1 MENHNKHMR
10 SKATLRQQA
19 EDLLK
24 KKSLENPHPLS
35 EADSLKLINEL
46 EVHQIELEMQNEE
59 LLLAKQQAEEAIE
72 KYTNLYDFAP
82 TGYFTLSN
90 TNEIIVLNLT
100 GAKMLGKDRSKL
112 IKSRFG
118 FFVSDETKPVF
129 NAFLDRTFTNNGIE
143 TCEVVLL
150 ADDNRST
157 YVHLSGTINGKG
169 EQCLL
174 TVTDFTERK
183 KADIQLAFQSSLLE
197 QVHNG
202 VIVIDFNNTIL
213 YWNKFAEH
221 LYQWN
226 SSEAIGENIIALL
239 SPEEMK
245 ETMQSNFKNLNQD
258 GHWEGDFNVRRKD
271 GTTISVHI
279 INSYITDENGNKVG
293 FAGISTDITDRR
305 RIEGTLRETNAY
317 LENLIN
323 CANAPIIVWDAHF
336 RITRFNHAFE
346 HITGRTEAEV
356 IGHSLEL
363 LFPPNLAGETMAQ
376 IHKTLTGER
385 WETVEIEILHRDNSI
400 RTVLWNSA
408 TIFET
413 DGKTPI
419 ATIAQGQDITQR
431 KKAEQEIKLKN
442 EELSELNAQKD
453 RFFSII
459 AHDLKSPFNSIM
471 GFSEILVGQ
480 INENDYDGIKRYAEI
495 ILVSS
500 QRAMDLLM
508 NLMDWTRAQTGRME
522 FNPEYFEMVDLI
534 DENILLFDDIAAQK
548 GVTINRILSPNI
560 PVFADKEML
569 NTVCRNLI
577 SNAIKFTKP
586 DGEIVIS
593 AIEKQTEIM
602 VSVSDNGVGISKTN
616 IEKLFR
622 IDQKY
627 TTSGTN
633 REQGTGLGLLLC
645 KEFIE
650 KHGGHI
656 RVESLEGI
664 GSTFSFTL
672 PLNAIT

>member
-1 MENHNKHMR
+1 
-10 SKATLRQQA
+10 
-19 EDLLK
+19 
-24 KKSLENPHPLS
+24 
-35 EADSLKLINEL
+35 
-46 EVHQIELEMQNEE
+46 
-59 LLLAKQQAEEAIE
+59 
-72 KYTNLYDFAP
+72 LYDFAP

-363 LFPPNLAGETMAQ
+363 LFPPNLASETMAQ

>member
-1 MENHNKHMR
+1 MR

-24 KKSLENPHPLS
+24 KRSLENPHSLS
-35 EADSLKLINEL
+35 GADSLKFINEL

-59 LLLAKQQAEEAIE
+59 LLQAKEQAEEAIE

-90 TNEIIVLNLT
+90 TGEIIVLNLV
-100 GAKMLGKDRSKL
+100 GAKMLGKDRSNL
-112 IKSRFG
+112 INSRFG
-118 FFVSDETKPVF
+118 FFVSNETKPVF
-129 NAFLDRTFTNNGIE
+129 NAFLDRAFTNNGIE

-157 YVHLSGTINGKG
+157 YVHLSGTINGKR

-183 KADIQLAFQSSLLE
+183 KA
-197 QVHNG
+197 
-202 VIVIDFNNTIL
+202 
-213 YWNKFAEH
+213 
-221 LYQWN
+221 
-226 SSEAIGENIIALL
+226 
-239 SPEEMK
+239 
-245 ETMQSNFKNLNQD
+245 
-258 GHWEGDFNVRRKD
+258 
-271 GTTISVHI
+271 
-279 INSYITDENGNKVG
+279 
-293 FAGISTDITDRR
+293 
-305 RIEGTLRETNAY
+305 
-317 LENLIN
+317 
-323 CANAPIIVWDAHF
+323 
-336 RITRFNHAFE
+336 
-346 HITGRTEAEV
+346 
-356 IGHSLEL
+356 
-363 LFPPNLAGETMAQ
+363 
-376 IHKTLTGER
+376 
-385 WETVEIEILHRDNSI
+385 
-400 RTVLWNSA
+400 
-408 TIFET
+408 
-413 DGKTPI
+413 
-419 ATIAQGQDITQR
+419 
-431 KKAEQEIKLKN
+431 EQEVKLKN

-495 ILVSS
+495 ILESS

-522 FNPEYFEMVDLI
+522 FNPEYFEIIDLI
-534 DENILLFDDIAAQK
+534 DENILLFDGIAAQK
-548 GVTINRILSPNI
+548 GITINRILPPKI

-586 DGEIVIS
+586 EGEIFIS

-616 IEKLFR
+616 IGKLFR
-622 IDQKY
+622 IDQNY

-645 KEFIE
+645 KEFVE
-650 KHGGHI
+650 KHGGQI
-656 RVESLEGI
+656 RVDSLEGI

>member
-24 KKSLENPHPLS
+24 KRSLENPHSLS
-35 EADSLKLINEL
+35 GADSLKFINEL

-59 LLLAKQQAEEAIE
+59 LLLAKEQAEEAIE

-90 TNEIIVLNLT
+90 TGEIIVLNLV
-100 GAKMLGKDRSKL
+100 GAKMLGKDRSNL
-112 IKSRFG
+112 INSRFG
-118 FFVSDETKPVF
+118 FFVSNETKPVF
-129 NAFLDRTFTNNGIE
+129 NAFLDRAFTNNGIE

-157 YVHLSGTINGKG
+157 YVHLSGTINGKR

-183 KADIQLAFQSSLLE
+183 KA
-197 QVHNG
+197 
-202 VIVIDFNNTIL
+202 
-213 YWNKFAEH
+213 
-221 LYQWN
+221 
-226 SSEAIGENIIALL
+226 
-239 SPEEMK
+239 
-245 ETMQSNFKNLNQD
+245 
-258 GHWEGDFNVRRKD
+258 
-271 GTTISVHI
+271 
-279 INSYITDENGNKVG
+279 
-293 FAGISTDITDRR
+293 
-305 RIEGTLRETNAY
+305 
-317 LENLIN
+317 
-323 CANAPIIVWDAHF
+323 
-336 RITRFNHAFE
+336 
-346 HITGRTEAEV
+346 
-356 IGHSLEL
+356 
-363 LFPPNLAGETMAQ
+363 
-376 IHKTLTGER
+376 
-385 WETVEIEILHRDNSI
+385 
-400 RTVLWNSA
+400 
-408 TIFET
+408 
-413 DGKTPI
+413 
-419 ATIAQGQDITQR
+419 
-431 KKAEQEIKLKN
+431 EQEVKLKN

-495 ILVSS
+495 ILESS

-522 FNPEYFEMVDLI
+522 FNPEYFEIIDLI
-534 DENILLFDDIAAQK
+534 DENILLFDGIAAQK
-548 GVTINRILSPNI
+548 GITINRILPPKI

-586 DGEIVIS
+586 EGEIFIS

-616 IEKLFR
+616 IGKLFR
-622 IDQKY
+622 IDQNY

-645 KEFIE
+645 KEFVE
-650 KHGGHI
+650 KHGGQI
-656 RVESLEGI
+656 RVDSLEGI

>member
-24 KKSLENPHPLS
+24 KRSLENPHSLS
-35 EADSLKLINEL
+35 GADSLKFINEL

-59 LLLAKQQAEEAIE
+59 LLQAKEQAEEAIE

-90 TNEIIVLNLT
+90 TGEIIVLNLV
-100 GAKMLGKDRSKL
+100 GAKMLGKDRSNL
-112 IKSRFG
+112 INSRFG

-129 NAFLDRTFTNNGIE
+129 NAFLDRAFTNNGIE

-150 ADDNRST
+150 ADDKRST
-157 YVHLSGTINGKG
+157 YVHLSGTINGKR

-183 KADIQLAFQSSLLE
+183 KA
-197 QVHNG
+197 
-202 VIVIDFNNTIL
+202 
-213 YWNKFAEH
+213 
-221 LYQWN
+221 
-226 SSEAIGENIIALL
+226 
-239 SPEEMK
+239 
-245 ETMQSNFKNLNQD
+245 
-258 GHWEGDFNVRRKD
+258 
-271 GTTISVHI
+271 
-279 INSYITDENGNKVG
+279 
-293 FAGISTDITDRR
+293 
-305 RIEGTLRETNAY
+305 
-317 LENLIN
+317 
-323 CANAPIIVWDAHF
+323 
-336 RITRFNHAFE
+336 
-346 HITGRTEAEV
+346 
-356 IGHSLEL
+356 
-363 LFPPNLAGETMAQ
+363 
-376 IHKTLTGER
+376 
-385 WETVEIEILHRDNSI
+385 
-400 RTVLWNSA
+400 
-408 TIFET
+408 
-413 DGKTPI
+413 
-419 ATIAQGQDITQR
+419 
-431 KKAEQEIKLKN
+431 EQEVKLKN

-495 ILVSS
+495 ILESS

-522 FNPEYFEMVDLI
+522 FNPEYFEIIDLI
-534 DENILLFDDIAAQK
+534 DENILLFDGIAAQK
-548 GVTINRILSPNI
+548 GITINRILPPKI

-586 DGEIVIS
+586 EGEIFIS

-616 IEKLFR
+616 IGKLFR
-622 IDQKY
+622 IDQNY

-645 KEFIE
+645 KEFVE
-650 KHGGHI
+650 KHGGQI
-656 RVESLEGI
+656 RVDSLEGI

>member
-24 KKSLENPHPLS
+24 KRSLENPHSLS
-35 EADSLKLINEL
+35 GADSLKFINEL

-59 LLLAKQQAEEAIE
+59 LLQAKEQAEEAIE

-90 TNEIIVLNLT
+90 TGEIIVLNLV
-100 GAKMLGKDRSKL
+100 GAKMLGKDRSNL
-112 IKSRFG
+112 INSRFG
-118 FFVSDETKPVF
+118 FFVSNETKPVF
-129 NAFLDRTFTNNGIE
+129 NAFLDRAFTNNGIE

-157 YVHLSGTINGKG
+157 YVHLSGTINGKR

-183 KADIQLAFQSSLLE
+183 KA
-197 QVHNG
+197 
-202 VIVIDFNNTIL
+202 
-213 YWNKFAEH
+213 
-221 LYQWN
+221 
-226 SSEAIGENIIALL
+226 
-239 SPEEMK
+239 
-245 ETMQSNFKNLNQD
+245 
-258 GHWEGDFNVRRKD
+258 
-271 GTTISVHI
+271 
-279 INSYITDENGNKVG
+279 
-293 FAGISTDITDRR
+293 
-305 RIEGTLRETNAY
+305 
-317 LENLIN
+317 
-323 CANAPIIVWDAHF
+323 
-336 RITRFNHAFE
+336 
-346 HITGRTEAEV
+346 
-356 IGHSLEL
+356 
-363 LFPPNLAGETMAQ
+363 
-376 IHKTLTGER
+376 
-385 WETVEIEILHRDNSI
+385 
-400 RTVLWNSA
+400 
-408 TIFET
+408 
-413 DGKTPI
+413 
-419 ATIAQGQDITQR
+419 
-431 KKAEQEIKLKN
+431 EQEVKLKN

-495 ILVSS
+495 ILESS

-522 FNPEYFEMVDLI
+522 FNPEYFEIIDLI
-534 DENILLFDDIAAQK
+534 DENILLFDGIAAQK
-548 GVTINRILSPNI
+548 GITINRILPPKI

-586 DGEIVIS
+586 EGEIFIS

-616 IEKLFR
+616 IGKLFR
-622 IDQKY
+622 IDQNY

-645 KEFIE
+645 KEFVE
-650 KHGGHI
+650 KHGGQI
-656 RVESLEGI
+656 RVDSLEGI

>member
-1 MENHNKHMR
+1 
-10 SKATLRQQA
+10 
-19 EDLLK
+19 
-24 KKSLENPHPLS
+24 
-35 EADSLKLINEL
+35 
-46 EVHQIELEMQNEE
+46 
-59 LLLAKQQAEEAIE
+59 
-72 KYTNLYDFAP
+72 
-82 TGYFTLSN
+82 
-90 TNEIIVLNLT
+90 
-100 GAKMLGKDRSKL
+100 MLGKDRSKL

-363 LFPPNLAGETMAQ
+363 LFPPNLASETMAQ

>member
-1 MENHNKHMR
+1 MR

-363 LFPPNLAGETMAQ
+363 LFPPNLASETMAQ